1 MTSRTNPPDPRV
13 FAGTVAFTALA
24 ALLSWQSFMPTAYLF
39 ETTGPALPVSG
50 TTPADSPVQLV
61 GDAPVYPSKTTLLM
75 TTVSSYGTADE
86 SVRGAPAAMSLLDD
100 TKDLFPVRALY
111 PEEVTG
117 EEVREFNAV
126 LMENSQSDAVMAGYA
141 QAGITVDV
149 DLIVAGFSPGSNGEG
164 KIKEGDIVTELSTEE
179 AGTLRPHTYSELRD
193 YLTKVPVGAT
203 ITVTVDRNGTEKTTS
218 FATIAPPEDDDRGGS
233 LLGIL
238 VAMVIKDDSPSAD
251 IEIGNIGGPSA
262 GQMFAL
268 EIYDQLT
275 EGSLGGDHVIAGTGT
290 IDSLGTVGPIGGIA
304 HKMRG
309 ASEAGAEYF
318 LAPVANCDEVIGR
331 IPDDLTVISVA
342 TLDDS
347 VHALEEIKAGRGS
360 SLPGCEVTDNAK

>member
-1 MTSRTNPPDPRV
+1 MMVTVTSRTNPPDPRV
-13 FAGTVAFTALA
+13 FAGTVAFVGLA
-24 ALLSWQSFMPTAYLF
+24 ALLSWQSLMPTAYLF

-61 GDAPVYPSKTTLLM
+61 GDHPVYPSKTTLLM

-86 SVRGAPAAMSLLDD
+86 SVRGAPAAMSLIDD

-111 PEEVTG
+111 PQEVTG
-117 EEVREFNAV
+117 DEVREFNAV

-149 DLIVAGFSPGSNGEG
+149 DLIVAGFSPGTHAEG
-164 KIKEGDIVTELSTEE
+164 QIKEGDIVTKLDTAE
-179 AGTLRPHTYSELRD
+179 AGVLAPHTYSELRD
-193 YLTKVPVGAT
+193 YLTKVPVGST
-203 ITVTVDRNGTEKTTS
+203 ITVTVNRDGTEKTTS
-218 FATIAPPEDDDRGGS
+218 FETMAPPADDDRGGS

-238 VAMVIKDDSPSAD
+238 VAMVIKDDSPSAN

-309 ASEAGAEYF
+309 AKEAGAEYF
-318 LAPVANCDEVIGR
+318 LAPAANCDEVIGR
-331 IPDDLTVISVA
+331 IPADFTVISVE
-342 TLDDS
+342 TLNDS
-347 VHALEEIKAGRGS
+347 VHALEEIKAGRGA
-360 SLPGCEVTDNAK
+360 SLPGCGN